1 MSEEDVVEELE
12 TRIVKTFL
20 DVIVLQL
27 LKEQGSAGAYDIIS
41 FLRERFG
48 KTLSS
53 GSVYSAIYAIQR
65 RGLIAGVKE
74 ERKTIY
80 RLTEKGE
87 KTLDVIKKSEE
98 ELRIFRVGS
107 FNIKTDLLK

>member
-41 FLRERFG
+41 FLRKRFG

-53 GSVYSAIYAIQR
+53 GSVYAVIYAIQR
-65 RGLIAGVKE
+65 RGLITGAKE
-74 ERKTIY
+74 DRKTIY
-80 RLTEKGE
+80 KLTAKGE
-87 KTLDVIKKSEE
+87 KTLKIIQKSEE
-98 ELRIFRVGS
+98 ELRMFRVGS
-107 FNIKTDLLK
+107 FNIKTDISK